1 MTEEKKV
8 YTVKQAAEV
17 LEVSTKTIYSYIKA
31 GNIKAAK
38 LGKSY
43 RITAEELNK
52 VINQGIKTA

>member
-31 GNIKAAK
+31 GSIEAVK